1 MKIELYIHVSIRKG
15 NHDYLVI
22 RILVYCE
29 NGAPLKQTTFKQ
41 GSYYITN
48 LKINFTFLSNHDYL
62 SM

>member
-15 NHDYLVI
+15 NHDYLII

-29 NGAPLKQTTFKQ
+29 HGAPLKQTTFKQ

-48 LKINFTFLSNHDYL
+48 LKNEFYIPK
-62 SM
+62 